1 MASEISPN
9 DQHLRAD
16 PNVVFLEKRAAA
28 SSLLESHIE
37 LQQDPAASKPVLGD
51 SGPSG
56 VDQSIRPLK
65 IGKIRTEAA
74 NPFLQF
80 VRVKKSSETR
90 RL

>member
-1 MASEISPN
+1 MASEMFSN
-9 DQHLRAD
+9 DQHLRED
-16 PNVVFLEKRAAA
+16 PNVFFLEKRAAA
-28 SSLLESHIE
+28 SSPLESHIE
-37 LQQDPAASKPVLGD
+37 QQQDPAASS